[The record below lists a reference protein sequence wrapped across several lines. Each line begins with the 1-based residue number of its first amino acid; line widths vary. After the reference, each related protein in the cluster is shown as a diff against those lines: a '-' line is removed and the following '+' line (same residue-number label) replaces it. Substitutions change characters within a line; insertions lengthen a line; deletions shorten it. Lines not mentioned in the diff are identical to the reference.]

1 MKNNTLAML
10 AIIAI
15 ALSVASLVG
24 YIEPG
29 TCTVDSVQ
37 GLPTC
42 EQAATERFW
51 GFVVLFSFGVVTLVF
66 GTIRSRRKAKELEAN

>member
-1 MKNNTLAML
+1 MKNNTIAML
-10 AIIAI
+10 AIMSL
-15 ALSVASLVG
+15 ALSVASLIG

-29 TCTVDSVQ
+29 TCTVESVQ

-51 GFVVLFSFGVVTLVF
+51 GFVAFFTFGVGALVF
-66 GTIRSRRKAKELEAN
+66 GTIRAKRKSNKTVS